1 MLFRNE
7 HESLKLDI
15 FNYELGEDEG
25 DPTGDDRN
33 WLVMRATWVKWD
45 GDIVKDS
52 NSCLLTHELQSLTAG
67 LKVLRA
73 GIRDLYLSDF
83 QENCFFSLAAQ
94 AVGEASYEVKVS
106 FYMPNTMDGDG
117 MAELTC
123 PMNGDELTAL
133 IEELEKLC
141 EKFPD
146 RT

>member
-33 WLVMRATWVKWD
+33 WLVMRA
-45 GDIVKDS
+45 
-52 NSCLLTHELQSLTAG
+52 AG

-106 FYMPNTMDGDG
+106 FYMPNTMDGDD